1 MHLLLVHQNFP
12 GQFRDLGPMWLAQGH
27 VITALSAAQPPEL
40 ECGWGGLEHVRYS
53 WDPQGDTSPEVRGRT
68 VGDVCSQ
75 LKQNGLKPDLILAH
89 SGWGE
94 ALHLSDVWPQTPL
107 VVLPELWGS
116 ERALGFGFDPALPTN
131 APDPDLFDSDNTIA
145 ALSIEKSSVALVP
158 CLSQWQSFPNQLRSK
173 IQVLPEGLPLE
184 RYGANPSTSISMDG
198 RDWSPGDKLVT
209 MVSRHLEPLR
219 GLREALKAWPQVHE
233 IHPDAQL
240 LLVGYADAGG
250 YGVESPRGNSHLA
263 DALASLPKHIAAT
276 TIHSLGV
283 LSHKAMVS
291 MLQCSAC
298 HLALS
303 YPYTLSW
310 SNLEA
315 LACKAPV
322 VTNLASPLSFEIQ
335 DGISGHICQFGDQRD
350 LAELI
355 VKLLDNPTLRRDL
368 GEEGYKLIER
378 KFSLDAALE
387 AYDALFKQLTGKAD
401 SKTKHVMEA

>member
-27 VITALSAAQPPEL
+27 RITALSTAQPPAL
-40 ECGWGGLEHVRYS
+40 DCGWEGLEHVRYS
-53 WDPQGDTSPEVRGRT
+53 WDSEADTSPEVRGRT

-75 LKQNGLKPDLILAH
+75 LKQNGLKPDLIVAH

-94 ALHLSDVWPQTPL
+94 ALNLSDVWPQTPL

-116 ERALGFGFDPALPTN
+116 QRALGFGFDAALPKHHPEPEIFESSNRIT
-131 APDPDLFDSDNTIA
+131 AK
-145 ALSIEKSSVALVP
+145 SIERSTVALVP
-158 CLSQWQSFPNQLRSK
+158 CLSQWQSFPIHLRKK
-173 IQVLPEGLPLE
+173 IRVLPEGLTLE
-184 RYGANPSTSISMDG
+184 SYGANPRASISLQG
-198 RDWSPGDKLVT
+198 KIWKHGEKLVT
-209 MVSRHLEPLR
+209 VVSRHLEPLR
-219 GLREALKAWPQVHE
+219 GLREILKAWPLVHE
-233 IHPDAQL
+233 IHPEAQL

-263 DALASLPKHIAAT
+263 DALASLPKHIADT
-276 TIHSLGV
+276 TIHSPGV

-335 DGISGHICQFGDQRD
+335 DGISGQICQFGDQRD

-368 GEEGYKLIER
+368 GAEGYKLIER
-378 KFSLDAALE
+378 KFSLAAVLE
-387 AYDALFKQLTGKAD
+387 AYDELFKELAPAKRSGST
-401 SKTKHVMEA
+401 